1 MRRIALGVCYEGTPW
16 LGWQS
21 QAGGNTVQD
30 VLEQALGRFYGPACF
45 STICAG
51 RTDTGVHALNQV
63 VHLDTAAERS
73 LESWVRG
80 LNALLPD
87 SVSVQWAREVPDD
100 FFMPASR
107 PKAVITF
114 ICCASTGCVPPCC
127 MVAWPGCFV
136 LWTWL

>member
-30 VLEQALGRFYGPACF
+30 VLEQALGRFTAQPV

-87 SVSVQWAREVPDD
+87 SVAVQWAREVPDD
-100 FFMPASR
+100 FHRSEEHTSELQSR
-107 PKAVITF
+107 ENLVCRLLLEKKKR
-114 ICCASTGCVPPCC
+114 
-127 MVAWPGCFV
+127 
-136 LWTWL
+136 

>member
-30 VLEQALGRFYGPACF
+30 VLEQALGRFTAQPV

-87 SVSVQWAREVPDD
+87 SVAVQWAREVPDD
-100 FFMPASR
+100 FHARRNPRTTGPRNGPAVRRRQRHRSC
-107 PKAVITF
+107 IT
-114 ICCASTGCVPPCC
+114 CTPDPDADGRSV
-127 MVAWPGCFV
+127 
-136 LWTWL
+136 